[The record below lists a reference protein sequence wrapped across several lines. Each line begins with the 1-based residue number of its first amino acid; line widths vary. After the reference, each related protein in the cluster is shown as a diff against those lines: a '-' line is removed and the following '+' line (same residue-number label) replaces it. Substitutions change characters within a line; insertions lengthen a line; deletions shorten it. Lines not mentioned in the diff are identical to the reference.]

1 MSQAG
6 QRGEQ
11 LLLEPWRSVL
21 QLAQPASLSS
31 SAAQLVS
38 FSGRQEPAAMGSIVL
53 RHPLLSASVL
63 ESSEGTARQGALDG
77 DEKFVT
83 Q

>member
-21 QLAQPASLSS
+21 QPAQPASLSS
-31 SAAQLVS
+31 SAAQPDSLS
-38 FSGRQEPAAMGSIVL
+38 AAAA
-53 RHPLLSASVL
+53 SASVAAAAAAAA
-63 ESSEGTARQGALDG
+63 SAGPFGPGLDA
-77 DEKFVT
+77 
-83 Q
+83 